1 MAMDLF
7 SRERSRGRG
16 TTDRLSYAQ
25 ALSDQAYRKASV
37 ALATAGD
44 KTEAEATK
52 DTDIGQG
59 IIGATKTYESIQ
71 KVKDRLSKNKIVS
84 AVADRAGQELESR
97 APNLV
102 RQARR
107 VGSAIDGGV
116 SRVSALT
123 RGAGGGESSAGAVDA
138 GAGTRRVRFADDEG
152 GNLESIAP
160 RPIPKYLKA
169 NDPRLASMSPE
180 EVEANTQARVQ
191 ARENMTANIRDRLRA
206 RTGTASRDM
215 TGLTGGD
222 ADRQQALDQVRRTLG
237 GGRNPP
243 TANPHAQAPT
253 DDASSRLTPNTGR
266 PAFPAEDAGTPT
278 TRPQV
283 LAGAG
288 EEGEEGL
295 SMAGK
300 VMSGVGEA
308 MDFLG
313 PIGDLIGIGLSIFGG
328 IESGKATAQKEQAQQ
343 QAEAQANK
351 PIQAPIGKAV
361 GATLDTAR
369 AMAPTQ
375 VHF

>member
-16 TTDRLSYAQ
+16 TTDRLNYAQ
-25 ALSDQAYRKASV
+25 ALQDQAYRKASV

-59 IIGATKTYESIQ
+59 IIGATKTYESVQ
-71 KVKDRLSKNKIVS
+71 KVKDRLSKNKLVS

-116 SRVSALT
+116 RRVSSLT
-123 RGAGGGESSAGAVDA
+123 SGAGGGESSAGAVDA
-138 GAGTRRVRFADDEG
+138 GASSAVREAVPT
-152 GNLESIAP
+152 P
-160 RPIPKYLKA
+160 RPVPDYIRA
-169 NDPRLASMSPE
+169 GDPRLASMSPA
-180 EVEANTQARVQ
+180 EVEANTRARVQ

-206 RTGTASRDM
+206 RTGTASRDL

-243 TANPHAQAPT
+243 TTNPHASAPT
-253 DDASSRLTPNTGR
+253 DDPASRLQPNTGR
-266 PAFPAEDAGTPT
+266 PFFSGEEDAGTPT

-288 EEGEEGL
+288 EEAEEGA

-300 VMSGVGEA
+300 VLSGVGEA

-313 PIGDLIGIGLSIFGG
+313 PIGDLIGIGLSIFGV

-343 QAEAQANK
+343 QAEAMANK
-351 PIQAPIGKAV
+351 PVQAPVGKAV